1 VPFSSSAREKKI
13 KITGINH
20 FLLTLTLSPAFAEAA
35 SRRQAPGERGGHS
48 SPQRSWGVFWYIF
61 IKKKVGFAWTY
72 IRIRLGDTMEF
83 TRKILDAVGNTPLV
97 PLVHVTRGIRPTL
110 RAKLEYFNPTGSV
123 KDRMALYMVE
133 DAERSGLLK
142 PGGTIVEGSS
152 GNTGAALAMIAAV
165 KGYKCIITMPDK
177 MSNEKRNFMTALG
190 AQVIVTPTDVPPDS
204 PQSYY
209 SVARRIA
216 AETPNAWYP
225 DQYNN
230 PKNIEAHYHT
240 TGPEI
245 WEQTGGQI
253 DYLVAG
259 IGTGGTLSGAG
270 KYLKE
275 RKPDTKVIAV
285 DPEGS
290 VFYEYFKTARL
301 PHPHV
306 YQVEGIGEDYLVKAV
321 DFSLIDDILQVND
334 KNSFLMARRLAREEG
349 IFAGG
354 SSGSAV
360 WAALKLAAQADADKH
375 IVVILPDSGDRYL
388 SKFYNDEWMKKNGFL
403 V

>member
-1 VPFSSSAREKKI
+1 MTP
-13 KITGINH
+13 
-20 FLLTLTLSPAFAEAA
+20 
-35 SRRQAPGERGGHS
+35 
-48 SPQRSWGVFWYIF
+48 
-61 IKKKVGFAWTY
+61 
-72 IRIRLGDTMEF
+72 IRN
-83 TRKILDAVGNTPLV
+83 ILDTVGNTPLIR
-97 PLVHVTRGIRPTL
+97 LIHVTKGIQPTL
-110 RAKLEYFNPTGSV
+110 WAKLEYFNPTGSI

-133 DAERSGLLK
+133 DAERRGLLN

-152 GNTGAALAMIAAV
+152 GNTGAALAMIASV
-165 KGYKCIITMPDK
+165 KGYRCIITMPDK
-177 MSNEKRNFMTALG
+177 MSQEKKNLMIALG
-190 AQVIVTPTDVPPDS
+190 AEVIVTPTDVPPDS

-209 SVARRIA
+209 SVARRMA

-230 PKNIEAHYHT
+230 FKNIEAHYHT

-245 WEQTGGQI
+245 WKQTGGKI

-259 IGTGGTLSGAG
+259 IGTGGTLSGAARC
-270 KYLKE
+270 LKE
-275 RKPDTKVIAV
+275 RNTNIRVIAV

-290 VFYEYFKTARL
+290 VFYEYFKTGKL

-306 YQVEGIGEDYLVKAV
+306 YKVEGIGEDYLVKAV
-321 DFSLIDDILQVND
+321 DFSLIDDIIQVND
-334 KNSFLMARRLAREEG
+334 RNSFLMARRLAREEG

-360 WAALKLAAQADADKH
+360 WAALKLAADIDADKNV
-375 IVVILPDSGDRYL
+375 VVIIPDSGDRYL

-403 V
+403 DEGEKDEI

>member
-1 VPFSSSAREKKI
+1 
-13 KITGINH
+13 
-20 FLLTLTLSPAFAEAA
+20 
-35 SRRQAPGERGGHS
+35 
-48 SPQRSWGVFWYIF
+48 
-61 IKKKVGFAWTY
+61 
-72 IRIRLGDTMEF
+72 
-83 TRKILDAVGNTPLV
+83 
-97 PLVHVTRGIRPTL
+97 
-110 RAKLEYFNPTGSV
+110 
-123 KDRMALYMVE
+123 MALYMVE
-133 DAERSGLLK
+133 DAEKCGLLK

-165 KGYKCIITMPDK
+165 KGYRCIITMPDK
-177 MSNEKRNFMTALG
+177 MSDEKKNLMIALG
-190 AQVIVTPTDVPPDS
+190 AEVIITPTDVPPDS

-216 AETPNAWYP
+216 VETPNAWYP

-245 WEQTGGQI
+245 WEQTQGQI

-270 KYLKE
+270 RYLKE
-275 RKPDTKVIAV
+275 RRPNAKVVAI

-290 VFYEYFKTARL
+290 VFYEYFKTGKL
-301 PHPHV
+301 PRPHL

-321 DFSLIDDILQVND
+321 DFSLMDDILQVDD
-334 KNSFLMARRLAREEG
+334 KNSFLMARRLSREEG

-360 WAALKLAAQADADKH
+360 WAALKLAAQVDGDKN
-375 IVVILPDSGDRYL
+375 IVVILPDSGNRYL
-388 SKFYNDEWMKKNGFL
+388 SKIYNDEWMKKNGFL
-403 V
+403 NS

>member
-1 VPFSSSAREKKI
+1 MMKS
-13 KITGINH
+13 
-20 FLLTLTLSPAFAEAA
+20 
-35 SRRQAPGERGGHS
+35 
-48 SPQRSWGVFWYIF
+48 
-61 IKKKVGFAWTY
+61 
-72 IRIRLGDTMEF
+72 
-83 TRKILDAVGNTPLV
+83 TRTILDTVGNTPLV
-97 PLVHVTRGIRPTL
+97 RLVHIAKGVRPVL
-110 RAKLEYFNPTGSV
+110 WAKLEYFNPTGSV

-165 KGYKCIITMPDK
+165 KGYRCIVTMPDK
-177 MSNEKRNFMTALG
+177 MSDEKKNFMIALG
-190 AQVIVTPTDVPPDS
+190 AKVIVTPTAVPPDS

-209 SVARRIA
+209 SIARRIA

-245 WEQTGGQI
+245 WEQTEGKI

-275 RKPDTKVIAV
+275 RRPDTKAVAV

-290 VFYEYFKTARL
+290 VFYEYFKTGKL
-301 PHPHV
+301 PRPHV

-321 DFSLIDDILQVND
+321 DFSLIDDIIQVDD
-334 KNSFLMARRLAREEG
+334 KNSFLMARRLATEEG

-360 WAALKLAAQADADKH
+360 WAALKLAAQVDADKD
-375 IVVILPDSGDRYL
+375 IVIILPDSGNRYL
-388 SKFYNDEWMKKNGFL
+388 SKFYNDQWMRKNGFL
-403 V
+403 DS

>member
-1 VPFSSSAREKKI
+1 MKS
-13 KITGINH
+13 
-20 FLLTLTLSPAFAEAA
+20 
-35 SRRQAPGERGGHS
+35 
-48 SPQRSWGVFWYIF
+48 
-61 IKKKVGFAWTY
+61 
-72 IRIRLGDTMEF
+72 

-97 PLVHVTRGIRPTL
+97 RLVQVTKGIRPVL
-110 RAKLEYFNPTGSV
+110 LAKLEYFNPTGSV

-133 DAERSGLLK
+133 NAERSGLLK
-142 PGGTIVEGSS
+142 PGGTIVEASS
-152 GNTGAALAMIAAV
+152 GNTGAALAMIATM
-165 KGYKCIITMPDK
+165 KGYRCIITMPDK
-177 MSNEKRNFMTALG
+177 MSDEKKNFMIGLG
-190 AQVIVTPTDVPPDS
+190 AEVIITPTDVPPNS

-245 WEQTGGQI
+245 WEQSQGQI

-275 RKPDTKVIAV
+275 RRPDTKVVAV

-290 VFYEYFKTARL
+290 VFYEYFKTGKL
-301 PHPHV
+301 PRPHL
-306 YQVEGIGEDYLVKAV
+306 YRVEGIGEDYLVKAV
-321 DFSLIDDILQVND
+321 DFSLIDDIIQVDD

-360 WAALKLAAQADADKH
+360 WAALKLAARVDADKN

-388 SKFYNDEWMKKNGFL
+388 SKFYNDEWMRKNGFL
-403 V
+403 KEEETHEI

>member
-1 VPFSSSAREKKI
+1 MKLEEMMKSTPSILNTV
-13 KITGINH
+13 
-20 FLLTLTLSPAFAEAA
+20 
-35 SRRQAPGERGGHS
+35 GH
-48 SPQRSWGVFWYIF
+48 
-61 IKKKVGFAWTY
+61 
-72 IRIRLGDTMEF
+72 
-83 TRKILDAVGNTPLV
+83 TPLV
-97 PLVHVTRGIRPTL
+97 RLVHVTKGIRPAL
-110 RAKLEYFNPTGSV
+110 WAKLEYFNPTGSV

-133 DAERSGLLK
+133 DAEKCGLLK

-152 GNTGAALAMIAAV
+152 GNTGAVLAMIAAV
-165 KGYKCIITMPDK
+165 KGYRCIITMPDK
-177 MSNEKRNFMTALG
+177 MSAEKKNSMIALG
-190 AQVIVTPTDVPPDS
+190 AEVIITPTDVPPDS

-216 AETPNAWYP
+216 VETPNAWYP

-245 WEQTGGQI
+245 WEQTQGQI

-270 KYLKE
+270 RYLKE
-275 RKPDTKVIAV
+275 RRPNAKVVAI

-290 VFYEYFKTARL
+290 VFYEYFKTGKL
-301 PHPHV
+301 PRPHL

-321 DFSLIDDILQVND
+321 DFSLMDDILQVDD
-334 KNSFLMARRLAREEG
+334 KNSFLMARRLSREEG

-360 WAALKLAAQADADKH
+360 WAALKLAAQVDGDKN
-375 IVVILPDSGDRYL
+375 IVVILPDSGNRYL
-388 SKFYNDEWMKKNGFL
+388 SKIYNDEWMKKNGFL
-403 V
+403 NS